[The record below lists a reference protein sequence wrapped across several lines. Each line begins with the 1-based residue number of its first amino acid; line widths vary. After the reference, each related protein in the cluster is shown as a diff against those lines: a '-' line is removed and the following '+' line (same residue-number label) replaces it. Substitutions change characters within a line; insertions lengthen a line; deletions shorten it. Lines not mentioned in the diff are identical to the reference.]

1 MISLSIKE
9 AVKRYFLLRKK
20 TADEGLDF
28 LFKTPFDEDVDPLFY
43 IGEIDEDD
51 YIYWRPVEKTDYDD
65 FKSME
70 EILNIRVHHS
80 VIEYF
85 NSYWF
90 VDLDGFINDHY
101 VKLESVIPNI
111 GIEPYKKVL
120 VGYKKNH
127 NNKLDYIP
135 IGIEGNG
142 LIVVVDNKNGSVYLE
157 DFERSSFE
165 ILSESIEQLIL
176 SLRLKR

>member
-1 MISLSIKE
+1 MKQ
-9 AVKRYFLLRKK
+9 YFLLRKK

-28 LFKTPFDEDVDPLFY
+28 LFKTPFNGEVNPFFY
-43 IGEIDEDD
+43 IGEVDEDE
-51 YIYWRPVEKTDYDD
+51 YISWRPVEKTNGDD
-65 FKSME
+65 SKSIE
-70 EILNIRVHHS
+70 EMLKLKIHQS

-101 VKLESVIPNI
+101 VKLESVTPNI
-111 GIEPYKKVL
+111 GIKPYSRAL
-120 VGYKKNH
+120 AGYKKNH
-127 NNKLDYIP
+127 NNKLEHTP
-135 IGIEGNG
+135 IGIEGDG

-165 ILSESIEQLIL
+165 VLSESIEHLIL